1 MLSQLDFKLLLS
13 LSRLLKNRS
22 VSLAADEMNMS
33 QPAMSRSLAKLRT
46 VFNDPLFVRT
56 SNGMEATPRAL
67 SLEQPLSRT
76 LEQLNELVLNQEFL
90 PESCNRNFRLHM
102 SSYTTQ
108 AHLPAISEAFYR
120 EAPNAQI
127 EIIDLKEK
135 SLLNQSTQDI
145 DLVLC
150 SQVMQVPDTFHRLSV
165 GQESSYCFMAKN
177 HPLAT
182 GKFTLD
188 DYLKYPHIVT
198 TLGGG
203 PNFPIETTLSKLNK
217 VRKVGLRTPH
227 YLAALEVLSRT
238 QMLFS
243 SSPLVPDR
251 FRQQFSITSRPLPFN
266 HNTLQYALAW
276 PPTVNKDPVQQ
287 WFRKLCGDIIK
298 INLNRKSTEI
308 EL

>member
-1 MLSQLDFKLLLS
+1 MLSQIDFKLLLS
-13 LSRLLKNRS
+13 LSHLLKHRS
-22 VSLAADEMNMS
+22 VSLAADKMNMS

-67 SLEQPLSRT
+67 SLVQPLNRT
-76 LEQLNELVLNQEFL
+76 LDQLNELLLNQEFL
-90 PESCNRNFRLHM
+90 PEACNRNFRLHM

-108 AHLPAISEAFYR
+108 AHLPSIADAFYR
-120 EAPNAQI
+120 AAPNAQL
-127 EIIDLKEK
+127 EVIDLKEK

-150 SQVMQVPDTFHRLSV
+150 SQVMQMPELYHRLPV
-165 GQESSYCFMAKN
+165 GQESSYCFMAKK

-182 GKFTLD
+182 KKITLD
-188 DYLKYPHIVT
+188 DYLKYPHVVI

-203 PNFPIETTLSKLNK
+203 PNFPVETTLSRLGK
-217 VRKVGLRTPH
+217 VRKVGLKAPH

-251 FRQQFSITSRPLPFN
+251 FRQQFSIISQPLPFE
-266 HNTLQYALAW
+266 HETLQYVLAW
-276 PPTVNKDPVQQ
+276 PPTVHKDPAQQ

-298 INLNRKSTEI
+298 KNLNNKSQQ
-308 EL
+308 